1 MSDDPDSSHADPP
14 YAAVAVRVASRRWR
28 VSLPDAPAIL
38 ERAARAALTA
48 ASQSVSQGPRPAA
61 AALEISFLL
70 TDDARIRRLNRDY
83 RGQDKPTNVLAFPAE
98 DEAPRALAPGETAA
112 APRLLGDVALALET
126 LEGEAAAQGKRLADH
141 VCHLAVHGV
150 LHLLGHDH
158 LKRAEA
164 ARMERLETA
173 ILAGLGVADPYLAD
187 PQLADPQLG
196 APPTRDAGS

>member
-14 YAAVAVRVASRRWR
+14 NAAVAVRVASRRWR
-28 VSLPDAPAIL
+28 LRLPDAPAIL
-38 ERAARAALTA
+38 ERAARAAL
-48 ASQSVSQGPRPAA
+48 AA
-61 AALEISFLL
+61 APQGAGRAEGVAGAAMEVSFLL
-70 TDDARIRRLNRDY
+70 TDDARMRRLNRDF

-98 DEAPRALAPGETAA
+98 DEATRTLPDGEGAA

-126 LEGEAAAQGKRLADH
+126 VEGEAAAQGKRLADH

-173 ILAGLGVADPYLAD
+173 ILAGLGIADPYLAEAQSGD
-187 PQLADPQLG
+187 RELG
-196 APPTRDAGS
+196 APPARDAGS